1 MKIAA
6 RGRKVVR
13 AHCPTT
19 RGKTVMD
26 SEPEMTPIHHDKIV
40 KEWDPVRIV
49 MDSAPEM
56 TPTHHDKIVVDGDP
70 GQPPLR
76 PNKTVPERGKT
87 NTSTHHSKTDQVND
101 KTFTL
106 SKKGRS
112 RKPYRPHR
120 GQSLPAYTRTC
131 NSELRI

>member
-6 RGRKVVR
+6 RGCTIFR
-13 AHCPTT
+13 ARCSTI
-19 RGKTVMD
+19 RGKIVMD
-26 SEPEMTPIHHDKIV
+26 SAPEITPIHHDKIV
-40 KEWDPVRIV
+40 KGWDPVRIV

-87 NTSTHHSKTDQVND
+87 NTSTCHSKTDQVND

-106 SKKGRS
+106 SKRGRS
-112 RKPYRPHR
+112 RKADRPHR
-120 GQSLPAYTRTC
+120 GQGLPAYTRTC
-131 NSELRI
+131 DSELRT